1 MFIFG
6 NLIIAIATIAG
17 SILSLYKW
25 VVIISA
31 LLSWVKPDPYNPIV
45 RFLYSVTEPV
55 YRPIR
60 RFIGYRLG
68 PIDISP
74 IIVILAII
82 FIQMFMI
89 DSLMEI
95 GHKIKEGALL

>member
-68 PIDISP
+68 PVDISP